1 MQMSVAKPLKILLV
15 EDHEDTKI
23 FMSRLLRTYKH
34 DVKTAGTVQDALALA
49 DGNDFDLVIS
59 DLGLPDGD
67 GFALMQ
73 ELREKYGLKGIA
85 LSGYGED
92 MTRGQEV
99 GFLAH
104 LTKPISFDQLQELIG
119 KVAS

>member
-1 MQMSVAKPLKILLV
+1 MSVGKPLRILLV
-15 EDHEDTKI
+15 EDHEDTQI
-23 FMSRLLRTYKH
+23 FMSRLLRIFQH
-34 DVKTAGTVQDALALA
+34 DVRTAGTVQDALALA
-49 DGNDFDLVIS
+49 GCNEFDLVIS

-73 ELREKYGLKGIA
+73 ELKTRYGLKGIA

-92 MTRGQEV
+92 MSRGQEA
-99 GFLAH
+99 GFLAY

-119 KVAS
+119 KLAS